1 MVSEYI
7 ELGKEA
13 GKIINKILEQIP
25 DDEQRALRKYFKF
38 LDVYQSEISREDSD
52 HDYLLTLRERK
63 KALDEGF
70 IGEIRNKK

>member
-70 IGEIRNKK
+70 IGEIRKKK

>member
-1 MVSEYI
+1 MPVSEYI
-7 ELGKEA
+7 ALGKEA

-25 DDEQRALRKYFKF
+25 NDEQRALRKYFKF

-70 IGEIRNKK
+70 IGEIRKK

>member
-1 MVSEYI
+1 MAISEYMA
-7 ELGKEA
+7 LGKEA

-25 DDEQRALRKYFKF
+25 NDEQRVLRKYFEM

-70 IGEIRNKK
+70 IGEIRKK

>member
-25 DDEQRALRKYFKF
+25 NDEQRALRKYFKF
-38 LDVYQSEISREDSD
+38 LDVYQTEISREDSD

>member
-1 MVSEYI
+1 MISEYVK
-7 ELGKEA
+7 LGKEA

-25 DDEQRALRKYFKF
+25 NDKQRVLRKYFDM

-70 IGEIRNKK
+70 IGEIRKK

>member
-1 MVSEYI
+1 MAISEYI
-7 ELGKEA
+7 ALGKEA
-13 GKIINKILEQIP
+13 GKIINRVLDQIP
-25 DDEQRALRKYFKF
+25 TDEQRALRKYFKF

-70 IGEIRNKK
+70 IGEIRKK